1 LFLNSSILFLLYIGD
16 HLATYPENSDEEIEF
31 LFQYL
36 TGMPEDPKATMIQ
49 LQDFKD
55 GEISSVFNNKKVYE
69 GTLVWRKSDK
79 ERN

>member
-1 LFLNSSILFLLYIGD
+1 
-16 HLATYPENSDEEIEF
+16 LATYPENSDEEIEF
-31 LFQYL
+31 LFQHL

-55 GEISSVFNNKKVYE
+55 GKISSVFNNKKVYE
-69 GTLVWRKSDK
+69 GNTRMEGKSDK

>member
-1 LFLNSSILFLLYIGD
+1 MLLGD

-69 GTLVWRKSDK
+69 GNTRIEEIRQGKKLIICF
-79 ERN
+79 